1 MDDDDRVVV
10 EQGVA
15 EELIFEGDDED
26 MDEGVK
32 GDGEAEEEEEDTLL
46 QMTAGNE
53 LEELEDKPK
62 EKSEEQKDLEDGE
75 VSEPEQEKKKPS
87 GNLRVHLPDLL
98 QGIQGADEFPMT
110 QETIEK
116 LDKRA
121 KRFNTRNPIPVQEVG
136 KVYDSLGI
144 PLLEREKRSTGR
156 YRLEFIQMHGVFSL
170 SDEDIHEYFEQY
182 NPEEV
187 LDLSDDTCI
196 VKFQNGLSSLRAM
209 MELSKP
215 IGEPKKAERIIKH
228 VLTADSDDETERK
241 VITRETKEELDKLV
255 HPDDIPIE
263 IPEGKWRL
271 GKHHKKCEAI
281 LLRFARRD
289 DFKPA
294 HYLANDKYRPRTLPT
309 EFAPPAEALEQE
321 QLIKQKNKNF
331 NKKNPWG
338 DIAEEW
344 SGPKKSR
351 EYEIPIES
359 LDHPPRR
366 FAGGVRDWDN
376 PEDPDHPAQIRP
388 GQSRKRKILE
398 RLDFDGREETGET
411 KTYFS
416 EGEVDSLE
424 EEEENGVNFNRK
436 LKKPRMGMVAD
447 MEEKKTQ
454 KTQKFDIRSRI
465 SGQRQKAASGGG
477 MLKRKVDNSRFV
489 VREEIIEEYLSD
501 SEDTDAEL
509 AREANNLDL
518 RHSLTMKIDN
528 KQLTNRPILKAKKSF
543 SERFEGGKGGDMS
556 DLENDS
562 GDDLGD
568 IENMKIEFRQFSSS
582 EDMDED
588 EEEKEEI
595 KRELR
600 RRKEARR
607 QRELRDKEK
616 GKEVDLRSTMRRK
629 SESRRSDESR
639 RRGSDEHRR
648 SSSDLRKTSDG
659 LRKSSDSLR
668 KSSSDTR
675 APAGDLR
682 ARMSNKK
689 KRVVEEEEEEDDDEE
704 MEEEEEVPH
713 KEVRVKKEKES
724 AADKKESEMRR
735 RLEKKKNAESAKEDE
750 KKLIEERKAE
760 IENLKKEEKALLE
773 QKERKLR
780 EMQQKREEEK
790 LREKKRERER
800 REREKE
806 KERQREKEQRER
818 ERLRAKEK
826 LREKERS
833 RRSRKKAESSSDESS
848 DSEEDESSSESD
860 ESSSSDS
867 SSDDSSSD
875 SESSDSSES
884 ESETEK
890 RRSKHSS
897 SSKKQSEKK
906 KEPEKKKS
914 SKQES
919 SKSSKTESKSS
930 KTDSKSSKSSS
941 HKDSK
946 SSKSSKGDDS
956 KKATELKE
964 KLKNYLNKA
973 KAAKEE
979 KKDKK

>member
-1 MDDDDRVVV
+1 MDEDDRVVV
-10 EQGVA
+10 EQVVE

-263 IPEGKWRL
+263 IPDGKWRL

-465 SGQRQKAASGGG
+465 SGQRQKASSGGG

-528 KQLTNRPILKAKKSF
+528 KQLTTRPILKAKKSF

-689 KRVVEEEEEEDDDEE
+689 KRVVEEEEEEDDEE